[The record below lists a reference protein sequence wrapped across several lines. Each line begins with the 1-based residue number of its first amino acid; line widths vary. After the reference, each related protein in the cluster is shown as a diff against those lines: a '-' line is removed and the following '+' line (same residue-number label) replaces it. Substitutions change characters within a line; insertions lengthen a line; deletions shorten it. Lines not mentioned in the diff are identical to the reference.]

1 MRTWAQSPALHAAG
15 PGDVHTG
22 DPCTWQAEAEESEV
36 HGHPRQQN
44 ELTASLGDVRLSL
57 KERMKER
64 KGGKEGQRRGRGGE
78 GEGDEMNP
86 LGGY

>member
-1 MRTWAQSPALHAAG
+1 
-15 PGDVHTG
+15 
-22 DPCTWQAEAEESEV
+22 
-36 HGHPRQQN
+36 
-44 ELTASLGDVRLSL
+44 VRLSL

-78 GEGDEMNP
+78 GEGDEINP